1 MSGPKTSQLEIER
14 RIQAQLA
21 ALRSDVDH
29 GRARARRRIAARRDE
44 LLAAA
49 AGCEG
54 CGDIAEDIRA
64 VAART
69 LARLDAECSFTP
81 CPRMEDSVES
91 AARCTTSAA
100 AIADAFDAEAAGLA
114 ERIERVRARQEAH
127 ADARDF
133 AAMLQEAVD
142 QAAAVSAEAG
152 DTRVAAERG
161 SQDES
166 VLESGGATDAAS
178 AMAESAETVGSTRA
192 VGFAERAQ
200 EGSSC
205 AAQDDAQAVAAR
217 ALALVND
224 PYALPADRAL
234 LLDAARDF
242 GDATAPQI
250 ALLLPAME
258 SNAAAM
264 ADLAALIDDAAAQ
277 LASRGLV
284 APATPRAFAT
294 LEEAAHHLEALR
306 ATLDQ
311 ADRDAYLQ
319 ACIDTVMARH
329 GYDIARSVRMGRDL
343 AGTHRLYG
351 SAAGTE
357 GIHAFVSDQGDLM
370 LQVAGTPRGLAN
382 VEDGDEVSLEA
393 APAGL
398 RSEAL
403 LESQNDFCAV
413 YDEIAD
419 ELAEFGIVN
428 SVRYKA
434 APDAAFCREVVKAE
448 TSEGAGATTV
458 VQRRRRKTGAAT
470 REMS

>member
-29 GRARARRRIAARRDE
+29 GRARARRRIVARRDK

-49 AGCEG
+49 VG
-54 CGDIAEDIRA
+54 CGRCGEIAEDIRA
-64 VAART
+64 AADRA
-69 LARLDAECSFTP
+69 LARLDAECAFTP

-91 AARCTTSAA
+91 AGRCTASAA
-100 AIADAFDAEAAGLA
+100 AIANAFDAEAAGLA
-114 ERIERVRARQEAH
+114 ERIERARTRQEAH

-142 QAAAVSAEAG
+142 QAAGISAKAG
-152 DTRVAAERG
+152 NAGVAAEHGSRG
-161 SQDES
+161 ES
-166 VLESGGATDAAS
+166 MLEAEGATDAAS
-178 AMAESAETVGSTRA
+178 AMAESVEGTCA
-192 VGFAERAQ
+192 VDFARSAQ
-200 EGSSC
+200 EGSD
-205 AAQDDAQAVAAR
+205 AATDDAQAIAAR

-242 GDATAPQI
+242 GAATAPQI

-264 ADLAALIDDAAAQ
+264 ADLAALIDDAEAQ
-277 LASRGLV
+277 LASQGLA
-284 APATPRAFAT
+284 APATPQAFAT

-319 ACIDTVMARH
+319 VCIDTVMARH

-343 AGTHRLYG
+343 AGAHRLYG

-382 VEDGDEVSLEA
+382 VEDGDEISLEA

-434 APDAAFCREVVKAE
+434 APDAAFCREVVKADAA
-448 TSEGAGATTV
+448 EGAGATGAA
-458 VQRRRRKTGAAT
+458 QRRRRKAGAAT

>member
-54 CGDIAEDIRA
+54 CGEIAEDIRA
-64 VAART
+64 VAARA
-69 LARLDAECSFTP
+69 LARLDAECAFTP

-114 ERIERVRARQEAH
+114 ERIERARMRQEAH

-133 AAMLQEAVD
+133 AAMLQAAAD
-142 QAAAVSAEAG
+142 QAAGASAAAG
-152 DTRVAAERG
+152 
-161 SQDES
+161 S
-166 VLESGGATDAAS
+166 TDAARQGQGRS
-178 AMAESAETVGSTRA
+178 ALASELSDNAASAPSANAFVDGRAESAQGNPTAT
-192 VGFAERAQ
+192 
-200 EGSSC
+200 
-205 AAQDDAQAVAAR
+205 QDDAQAIAAR

-242 GDATAPQI
+242 GAATAPQI

-277 LASRGLV
+277 LASRGLA
-284 APATPRAFAT
+284 APAAPPAFAT

-306 ATLDQ
+306 AALDQ

-319 ACIDTVMARH
+319 VCIDTVMARH

-343 AGTHRLYG
+343 TGTHRLYG

-403 LESQNDFCAV
+403 LESQSDFCAV

-448 TSEGAGATTV
+448 AAEGASATGAA
-458 VQRRRRKTGAAT
+458 QRRRRKTGAAK

>member
-54 CGDIAEDIRA
+54 CGEIAEDIRA

-114 ERIERVRARQEAH
+114 ERIERARMRQEAH

-142 QAAAVSAEAG
+142 QAADISADAG
-152 DTRVAAERG
+152 DAERG
-161 SQDES
+161 NQGES
-166 VLESGGATDAAS
+166 ALESGGATDATS
-178 AMAESAETVGSTRA
+178 TMAESAETVGGTRA
-192 VGFAERAQ
+192 VDFARSAQ
-200 EGSSC
+200 ESSSG
-205 AAQDDAQAVAAR
+205 AAADDAQAIAAR

-242 GDATAPQI
+242 GTTTAPQI

-277 LASRGLV
+277 LASRGLA
-284 APATPRAFAT
+284 APAAPPAFAT
-294 LEEAAHHLEALR
+294 LEEGAHHLEALR
-306 ATLDQ
+306 AALDQ

-319 ACIDTVMARH
+319 VCIDTVMARH

-434 APDAAFCREVVKAE
+434 PPDAAFCREVVKAE
-448 TSEGAGATTV
+448 AAEGASATGAA
-458 VQRRRRKTGAAT
+458 QRRRRKTGTAA
-470 REMS
+470 REMN

>member
-54 CGDIAEDIRA
+54 CGDIAEDIREA
-64 VAART
+64 AARA
-69 LARLDAECSFTP
+69 LARLDAECVFTP

-114 ERIERVRARQEAH
+114 ERIERARMRQEAH

-133 AAMLQEAVD
+133 TAMLQAAVD
-142 QAAAVSAEAG
+142 QTAGISADAG
-152 DTRVAAERG
+152 DAERG
-161 SQDES
+161 SQGES
-166 VLESGGATDAAS
+166 ALESGGTADTAS
-178 AMAESAETVGSTRA
+178 ATAENVETVGGTRA
-192 VGFAERAQ
+192 VGFAESDR
-200 EGSSC
+200 ESSSG
-205 AAQDDAQAVAAR
+205 AAADDAQAIAAR

-242 GDATAPQI
+242 GAATAPQI

-277 LASRGLV
+277 LASRGLA
-284 APATPRAFAT
+284 APAAPPAFAT

-306 ATLDQ
+306 AALDQ

-319 ACIDTVMARH
+319 VCIDTVMARH

-403 LESQNDFCAV
+403 LESQSDFCAV

-419 ELAEFGIVN
+419 DLAEFGIVN

-448 TSEGAGATTV
+448 AAEGASATATA
-458 VQRRRRKTGAAT
+458 QRRRRKAGAAT
-470 REMS
+470 RELS